1 MAKKWDN
8 IRPCMQTKRR
18 AKRAKR
24 ANGQTALVNLVSR
37 ERRERERE
45 GEREREIAGR
55 LVGTGLVAIVMACA
69 MVPMC
74 QPPQQLSPLLH
85 CC

>member
-1 MAKKWDN
+1 MHADEETGETGETGE
-8 IRPCMQTKRR
+8 RTDSP
-18 AKRAKR
+18 
-24 ANGQTALVNLVSR
+24 R
-37 ERRERERE
+37 EPRVEREEREKERERE